1 MVCLHRSTYPASLLC
16 DGCAS
21 LIHHLHRAADVQNM
35 ADALIP
41 LPIKFARR
49 PAGVPVGLPNL
60 GNTCYVNCVLQI
72 LFHTAPAIVRA
83 VLIWEPPPAAAP
95 NAGGGGGDGAR
106 VRRAVE
112 ALRLIFVYMICT
124 DRCYVEAHLLDTLR
138 RALGLDETQHDIN
151 LIFITLLDT
160 LRIALQTAD
169 SDLVGDLYGREGC
182 RGRFVA
188 CHAQRR
194 RRNGVCE
201 LRGGLTNTLGWLLC
215 WPSGASSLQLFLFSY
230 ILHT

>member
-1 MVCLHRSTYPASLLC
+1 
-16 DGCAS
+16 
-21 LIHHLHRAADVQNM
+21 M

-201 LRGGLTNTLGWLLC
+201 LRGGLTNT
-215 WPSGASSLQLFLFSY
+215 
-230 ILHT
+230 